1 MGREGNPDKADTN
14 ASDFMW
20 YDRYIQQTVP
30 FIVNAQF
37 SGGISETQLV
47 CVAPNEVVEGGRV
60 PAQISAASINR
71 WDSGWIAIYVALT
84 VSIVAIAT

>member
-47 CVAPNEVVEGGRV
+47 CVAPNEVVEGVECLHRYL
-60 PAQISAASINR
+60 QR
-71 WDSGWIAIYVALT
+71 
-84 VSIVAIAT
+84 VSIDGILAG